1 VSGEVRVLVY
11 QSVQDA
17 SLVHDAYHLVSERL
31 TGVPGL
37 LGNELLG
44 SITDPT
50 GFVVLSRW
58 ADLDAFRAWEQGSA
72 HRETTAPLRP
82 YRDLRLPSSFGVYQV
97 VADY

>member
-37 LGNELLG
+37 LGNEL
-44 SITDPT
+44 
-50 GFVVLSRW
+50 VLSRW